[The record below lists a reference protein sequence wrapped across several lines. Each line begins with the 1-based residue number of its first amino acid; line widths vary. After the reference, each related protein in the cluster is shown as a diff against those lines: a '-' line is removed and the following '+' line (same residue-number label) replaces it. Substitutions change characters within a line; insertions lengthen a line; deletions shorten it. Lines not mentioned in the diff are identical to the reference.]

1 MGLLCLQVRGAVSEP
16 RDDRELVGAAL
27 GGDESAF
34 AELVRRHQAGVRRC
48 AARILLDHE
57 EARDVAQLAF
67 IRAWENLARYDAAWS
82 FSTWLY
88 RIASNLAIDTLRSRE
103 SRDRTHSGHLRLV
116 GDRVEPVALG
126 KLSEDEVGRIFD
138 ELAAVL
144 PPMQRAA
151 FVLREVQGLATAEVA
166 AALECTEATVRNHV
180 FQARQALRRELARR
194 YPEYLPTG
202 GKR

>member
-1 MGLLCLQVRGAVSEP
+1 MGLLCLRVREAVSEP

-27 GGDESAF
+27 GGDEDAF

-48 AARILLDHE
+48 AARILLDNE

-126 KLSEDEVGRIFD
+126 KLGEDEVSRIFD
-138 ELAAVL
+138 ELAAAL

-166 AALECTEATVRNHV
+166 TALECTEATVRNHV
-180 FQARQALRRELARR
+180 FQARQTLRRELARR
-194 YPEYLPTG
+194 YPEYLPMG
-202 GKR
+202 GER

>member
-1 MGLLCLQVRGAVSEP
+1 MGLLCLRVREAVSEP

-27 GGDESAF
+27 GGDENAF

-48 AARILLDHE
+48 AARILLDRE

-126 KLSEDEVGRIFD
+126 KLGEDEVSRIFD
-138 ELAAVL
+138 ELAAAL

-151 FVLREVQGLATAEVA
+151 FVLREVQGLPTAEVA
-166 AALECTEATVRNHV
+166 TALECTEATVRNHV
-180 FQARQALRRELARR
+180 FQARQTLRRELARR
-194 YPEYLPTG
+194 YPEYLPMG
-202 GKR
+202 GER

>member
-151 FVLREVQGLATAEVA
+151 FVLREVRGLATAEVA

>member
-1 MGLLCLQVRGAVSEP
+1 MGLLCLRVREAVSEP

-27 GGDESAF
+27 GGDENAF

-48 AARILLDHE
+48 AARILLDNE

-126 KLSEDEVGRIFD
+126 KLGEDEVSRIFD
-138 ELAAVL
+138 ELAAAL

-166 AALECTEATVRNHV
+166 TALECTEATVRNHV
-180 FQARQALRRELARR
+180 FQARQTLRRELARR
-194 YPEYLPTG
+194 YPEYLPMG
-202 GKR
+202 GER

>member
-1 MGLLCLQVRGAVSEP
+1 MGLLCLRVREAVSEP

-27 GGDESAF
+27 GGDENAF

-48 AARILLDHE
+48 AARILLDNE

-126 KLSEDEVGRIFD
+126 KLGEDEVSRIFD
-138 ELAAVL
+138 ELAAAL

-180 FQARQALRRELARR
+180 FQARQTLRRELARR
-194 YPEYLPTG
+194 YPEYLPMG
-202 GKR
+202 GER

>member
-1 MGLLCLQVRGAVSEP
+1 MGFLCLRVREAVSEP

-27 GGDESAF
+27 GGEERAF

-48 AARILLDHE
+48 AARILLDAE
-57 EARDVAQLAF
+57 EARDIAQLAF
-67 IRAWENLARYDAAWS
+67 IRAWENLARYDPTWS

-103 SRDRTHSGHLRLV
+103 SRERTHAGHLRLV
-116 GDRVEPVALG
+116 GDAVEPVALG
-126 KLSEDEVGRIFD
+126 KLSELEVSRIFD

-144 PPMQRAA
+144 PPMQRVA
-151 FVLREVQGLATAEVA
+151 FVLREVQGLPTAEVA

-180 FQARQALRRELARR
+180 FQARQTLRRELAHR
-194 YPEYLPTG
+194 YPEYLPPG
-202 GKR
+202 GNR